1 MTYKTVTAT
10 AAILSF
16 FNGVLFLLAPVFSLS
31 LLGRDTNLTGIMNTR
46 NFGACALGLAVIA
59 WLAKDV
65 QYPEVRRLVSYGMLI
80 TLGDIGRDRSQRINK
95 RCDEPA
101 WLVIVRCRPHPFP
114 WIRPINFYRWGSKKI
129 TPHIWGVFAA
139 IIIHLT
145 NL

>member
-80 TLGDIGRDRSQRINK
+80 TLGILVVIDLNGLINGAMNHLGWLLFGADLILSLGFVLSIFTDGGR
-95 RCDEPA
+95 
-101 WLVIVRCRPHPFP
+101 
-114 WIRPINFYRWGSKKI
+114 KK
-129 TPHIWGVFAA
+129 
-139 IIIHLT
+139 
-145 NL
+145 

>member
-80 TLGDIGRDRSQRINK
+80 TLGILVVIDLIGLISGAMNQLG
-95 RCDEPA
+95 
-101 WLVIVRCRPHPFP
+101 WLLFGADLILSLGFVLSIFTDGGR
-114 WIRPINFYRWGSKKI
+114 KK
-129 TPHIWGVFAA
+129 
-139 IIIHLT
+139 
-145 NL
+145 

>member
-80 TLGDIGRDRSQRINK
+80 TLGILVVIDLNGLISGAMNHLG
-95 RCDEPA
+95 
-101 WLVIVRCRPHPFP
+101 WLLFGADLILSLGFVLSIFTD
-114 WIRPINFYRWGSKKI
+114 GGQKK
-129 TPHIWGVFAA
+129 
-139 IIIHLT
+139 
-145 NL
+145 

>member
-65 QYPEVRRLVSYGMLI
+65 QYSEVRRLVSYGMLI
-80 TLGDIGRDRSQRINK
+80 TLGILVVIDLNGLISGAMNQLG
-95 RCDEPA
+95 
-101 WLVIVRCRPHPFP
+101 WLLFGADLILSLGFVLSIFTD
-114 WIRPINFYRWGSKKI
+114 GGQKK
-129 TPHIWGVFAA
+129 
-139 IIIHLT
+139 
-145 NL
+145 

>member
-65 QYPEVRRLVSYGMLI
+65 QYSEVRRLVSYGMLI
-80 TLGDIGRDRSQRINK
+80 TLGILVVSDLNGLISGAMNQLGWLLFGADLILSLGFVLSIFTDGGRKNS
-95 RCDEPA
+95 P
-101 WLVIVRCRPHPFP
+101 
-114 WIRPINFYRWGSKKI
+114 
-129 TPHIWGVFAA
+129 
-139 IIIHLT
+139 
-145 NL
+145 

>member
-80 TLGDIGRDRSQRINK
+80 TLAILVVIDLNGLISGEMNHLGWLLFGADLILSLGFVLSIFTDGGR
-95 RCDEPA
+95 
-101 WLVIVRCRPHPFP
+101 
-114 WIRPINFYRWGSKKI
+114 KK
-129 TPHIWGVFAA
+129 
-139 IIIHLT
+139 
-145 NL
+145 